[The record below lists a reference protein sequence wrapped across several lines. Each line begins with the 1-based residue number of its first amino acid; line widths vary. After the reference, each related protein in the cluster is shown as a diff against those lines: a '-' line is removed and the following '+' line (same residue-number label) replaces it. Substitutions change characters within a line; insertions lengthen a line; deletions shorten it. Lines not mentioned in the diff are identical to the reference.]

1 MGFRQ
6 VNENK
11 KYIEREDE
19 YDMDGYDFQKSRPIF
34 CYEQRLVEPA
44 MELREQVQTMQTL
57 IANLYKSIGKSV
69 QEDESEEDTILSD
82 NEWIQKACALVE

>member
-19 YDMDGYDFQKSRPIF
+19 YDIDGYDFEKKESIA
-34 CYEQRLVEPA
+34 CYEQRLVDPS
-44 MELREQVQTMQTL
+44 MELRDQ
-57 IANLYKSIGKSV
+57 I
-69 QEDESEEDTILSD
+69 
-82 NEWIQKACALVE
+82 